1 MMFYAIQAYSRSRN
15 QTQREL
21 AEDEL
26 RGRPVTDK
34 QLATQM
40 ATAFAERL
48 NTQQFLRAQDWE
60 PRIELVNNTNVYRL

>member
-1 MMFYAIQAYSRSRN
+1 MFYAIQAYSATRN

-26 RGRPVTDK
+26 RGRPITNK

-40 ATAFAERL
+40 AQAFAHRL
-48 NTQQFLRAQDWE
+48 NQQQFLRTTDWQGE
-60 PRIELVNNTNVYRL
+60 IELVNNTNVYPL